1 MKSVKRKYLKPVI
14 SYISIMTLLWVNILN
29 FWGNPMVAK
38 AAGTTLILHYGGRED
53 NAYDGWNL
61 WMWEEGADGQEVN
74 FRGED
79 EFGKIAIYQS
89 TNAPKKIGFIVRKG
103 DWEAKDV
110 EADRFVEIGGETT
123 EVWVTSGVE
132 EFSYEAPEGCTSYDF
147 AGEEKERLA
156 AYDKE
161 GALKLNVHYY
171 KEDKNYKT
179 TELLGWQD
187 EKATGTYPRVST
199 DDFGAVF
206 HVGILE
212 ENITDTYGVN
222 VYNDQIADTK
232 SGRKIDLTKAVD
244 KVLDVYLVE
253 GKTEVSYTKEEVNF
267 DPAILSAEFNQ
278 DTTKQ
283 IDIELSRAVDTSLE
297 DTAKMFYVKDEA
309 GKSYEIL
316 KLWNENLGL
325 NTVTKVILKDELSLE
340 HTYTIGCEGF
350 TEKNVGINKAFSSSS
365 FETMYTYQ
373 GEDLGAVYSAQKTT
387 FKVWAPTA
395 EQVTLNLY
403 KEGEGDCL
411 LESVDMKADVN
422 GTWVYEASGDKKGV
436 YYTYTVTVNGEE
448 KEAVDPYAKA
458 VGVNGNRG
466 MVLDLTETN
475 PEGFDQDKRVTLEK
489 KTDAVIYE
497 LHVRDLSS
505 DASSGIRKE
514 HQGKFLGLTETGT
527 INKDGLATGLDH
539 IKDLGVTHVHLLPSF
554 DYATVDES
562 VKNSTQFNWGYDP
575 KNYNVPEG
583 SYATN
588 AEDGAVRVKEFKE
601 MVQTL
606 HENGLGVVMDVVYN
620 HTFNTDDS
628 SFQKIVPDYYYRM
641 NENGYSNASGC
652 GNETASERSMMRK
665 FMVDSVVYWAK
676 EYHVDGFRF
685 DLMGIHDIET
695 MKEIRKALDEVDPNI
710 IIYGEGWTGGDS
722 TLDETKRA
730 VKKNISL
737 MEGVAAFSDD
747 IRDGI
752 KGNVFDALDKGFVNG
767 KEDMENAIRY
777 SVVGATQ
784 NDQVDYGSYE
794 KSNGAW
800 AGNPTQTINYVSCH
814 DNLTLWDKLSI
825 SNPDDSE
832 EDRIKMN
839 ELAAAICFTSQ
850 GIPFIQAGEEM
861 LRSKPLE
868 EGGVS
873 ENSYNL
879 PDYTNSLKWDTKAE
893 NLQVYNYY
901 KGLIALRKENPA
913 FRLTTTEAVQ
923 DSIKFVETDQKQ
935 LVAYTI
941 DDKESKE
948 SIYVAYNAA
957 DEERVLTLPEG
968 KWHVYVQGNTAGTQV
983 LDTVSEKVTI
993 SPISAVVMVKAG
1005 TESKAASKEGSNTK
1019 VICVAAGIL
1028 VVLLVILLFL
1038 RIKRLKKRVIND
1050 YTSH

>member
-1 MKSVKRKYLKPVI
+1 MKRKTFLKSVI
-14 SYISIMTLLWVNILN
+14 SFVCAVALICVNVLGLL
-29 FWGNPMVAK
+29 GNPMTVK

-53 NAYDGWNL
+53 NSYDNWNL
-61 WMWEEGADGQEVN
+61 WMWEEGADGQAVN

-110 EADRFVEIGGETT
+110 ETDRFVEISGETT

-132 EFSYEAPEGCTSYDF
+132 EFSYEVPEGCASYDF
-147 AGEEKERLA
+147 AGEEQDRLK

-171 KEDKNYKT
+171 KEDKNYKN
-179 TELLGWQD
+179 TEALGWQD
-187 EKATGTYPRVST
+187 ENAPGTYPMVST

-212 ENITDTYGVN
+212 EAMTDTYGVN
-222 VYNDQIADTK
+222 IYNDGNADTK

-253 GKTEVSYTKEEVNF
+253 GKTEVYYTKEDVNF
-267 DPAILSAEFNQ
+267 DPAVLLAEFNQ

-283 IDIELSRAVDTSLE
+283 IEVELSKAVDTSLE
-297 DTAKMFYVKDEA
+297 ETAKLFSVKDEA
-309 GKSYEIL
+309 GNSYEIL
-316 KLWNENLGL
+316 KLWNDNPGL
-325 NTVTKVILKDELSLE
+325 NTQTKIILKEELALE
-340 HTYTIGCEGF
+340 HTYTVGCEGY
-350 TEKNVGINKAFSSSS
+350 TEKTVGINKAFSSQA
-365 FETMYTYQ
+365 FEEKFTYE
-373 GEDLGAVYSAQKTT
+373 GEDLGAAYSAEKTV

-395 EQVTLNLY
+395 EQVKLNLY

-411 LESVDMKADVN
+411 TESVDMKADVN
-422 GTWVYEASGDKKGV
+422 GTWVYEAAGDRKGV
-436 YYTYTVTVNGEE
+436 YYTYTVKVNGEE

-466 MVLDLTETN
+466 MVVDLAQTN
-475 PEGFDQDKRVTLEK
+475 PEGFEKDKRVTLEN

-505 DASSGIRKE
+505 DASSGISKE

-527 INKDGLATGLDH
+527 TNKDGLATGLDH

-562 VKNSTQFNWGYDP
+562 VENSTQFNWGYDP

-588 AEDGAVRVKEFKE
+588 AADGAVRVKEFKE

-695 MKEIRKALDEVDPNI
+695 MKEIRKALDEIDPSI

-737 MEGVAAFSDD
+737 VEGVAAFSDD

-752 KGNVFDALDKGFVNG
+752 KGNVFDALDQGFVNG
-767 KEDMENAIRY
+767 GEGMENAIRY
-777 SVVGATQ
+777 SVLGATQ
-784 NDQVDYGSYE
+784 NDQVDYDSYE
-794 KSNGAW
+794 KSKGAW

-814 DNLTLWDKLSI
+814 DNLTIWDKLAT
-825 SNPDDSE
+825 SNPDDSK
-832 EDRIKMN
+832 EDRVKMN

-868 EGGVS
+868 DGGVS

-893 NLQVYNYY
+893 NMEVYNYY
-901 KGLIALRKENPA
+901 KGLIDLRKANPA

-923 DSIKFVETDQKQ
+923 DSIQFQDTDQKQ

-941 DDKESKE
+941 DDKESGE
-948 SIYVAYNAA
+948 SVYVAYNASK
-957 DEERVLTLPEG
+957 EERTLTLPEG

-993 SPISAVVMVKAG
+993 SPISATVLVKAG
-1005 TESKAASKEGSNTK
+1005 TESKGTVSSANNNI
-1019 VICVAAGIL
+1019 VIYIVVGVV
-1028 VVLLVILLFL
+1028 VVLLIILLL
-1038 RIKRLKKRVIND
+1038 YRMKKSKKRVVND
-1050 YTSH
+1050 YTSR